1 MLKKA
6 IFVIFLLNISL
17 LLAQSNRVYKGYYNV
32 FLKKQFSDPQLSKKY
47 LDSIL
52 LLPNLPDSTICKTY
66 NDVGIYH
73 AIVGDYEGALRN
85 FEKSYAFDP
94 NCSVKTKANILCNIA
109 NTQKLFGK
117 FELAL
122 KNLFKAKKLYASIR
136 DEKNLLKVES
146 EICAVY
152 YNKSDFNKALDVS
165 SELIP
170 KLETLGDEKLLNIQ
184 LLRQAN
190 IQFNI
195 GDFANAIVYYNKT
208 LPYFSKDIEN
218 NLQNKYV
225 ALMNI
230 GACYSELSSPKSIDY
245 FNKALVGFR
254 AISDSRNEFLCMGSI
269 GKYYYKIKNY
279 EKATPYLKKSFDYM
293 YANLPHISLEIF
305 TFYLNSL
312 QKQNSFSEIE
322 ELLALDAAI
331 MLSQANLQE
340 KIFYYETLATLY
352 GKFGDKPSEY
362 RALKSLQ
369 KLYTERQ
376 KENTFDELQKK
387 LNQYNIKNEINKNR
401 NLELQVSNLKLQN
414 TIIWILILFTV
425 LLISYFFDKY
435 KKKNKIQ
442 DLILMQLQ
450 QEKELNEQN
459 NLLKDE
465 QLKLEGELLRIKE
478 RELTAL
484 QLKIF
489 QIKSNIIDFLQS
501 NIIKTN
507 DKELKN
513 IIVKIESFFNNDDY
527 WREFEI
533 RFTNMHPDFTIK
545 LKKTYP
551 ALTKKDIDFLSLI
564 KLNLNNKE
572 IATLINISYESVIS
586 KKYLLRKKMNLS
598 SENELIQCVNE
609 I

>member
-1 MLKKA
+1 M
-6 IFVIFLLNISL
+6 
-17 LLAQSNRVYKGYYNV
+17 
-32 FLKKQFSDPQLSKKY
+32 
-47 LDSIL
+47 DSIL
-52 LLPNLPDSTICKTY
+52 LLPKLPDSIICKTY

-73 AIVGDYEGALRN
+73 ATIGDYDSAIRY

-94 NCSVKTKANILCNIA
+94 NCGVKTKANILCNIA

-117 FELAL
+117 YDLAIA
-122 KNLFKAKKLYASIR
+122 NLHRSKKLYGSIS
-136 DEKNLLKVES
+136 DEKNLLKIES
-146 EICAVY
+146 EICSVY
-152 YNKSDFNKALDVS
+152 YSKSDFNKALEIS
-165 SELIP
+165 SELLP
-170 KLETLGDEKLLNIQ
+170 KLEALGDKKLLNIQ

-190 IQFNI
+190 IEFNV
-195 GDFANAIVYYNKT
+195 GDFENAIVNYNKT
-208 LPYFSKDIEN
+208 LPYFGKDIDN

-225 ALMNI
+225 AIMNI
-230 GACYSELSSPKSIDY
+230 GSCYSELGKS
-245 FNKALVGFR
+245 KALHYFSIALKGFR
-254 AISDSRNEFLCMGSI
+254 VISDSRNEFFCMGRI

-279 EKATPYLKKSFDYM
+279 KKATPYLKKSFDYM

-352 GKFGDKPSEY
+352 GKFGDKASEY
-362 RALKSLQ
+362 SALKSLQ
-369 KLYTERQ
+369 TLYAERQ
-376 KENTFDELQKK
+376 KENTFEELQKK

-442 DLILMQLQ
+442 GLILMQLQ

-545 LKKTYP
+545 IKKTYP
-551 ALTKKDIDFLSLI
+551 VLTKKDIDFLSLI

-586 KKYLLRKKMNLS
+586 KKYLLRKKMNFS
-598 SENELIQCVNE
+598 SENELVEYVNE
-609 I
+609 L